1 MGYVGNQQ
9 AEGFVQRPTKQDLTG
24 ATGDTLT
31 LTHAVSKE
39 EDIDLYINNV
49 KQEPTTAYTVADTA
63 VTLTGDVVASD
74 DIYVVYNSLAL
85 QTVVPPDGSV
95 TTAKLASGSV
105 TSAKLAGLT
114 SSDMPT
120 GSVLQVVQGET
131 TAQTTFQT
139 ASWVDSGLSATI
151 TPKFSNSKILV
162 NVVINWGM
170 AELGRNFSSR
180 LLRDTTPIGNGTGTT
195 TRQAFAHTEMSV
207 VGYQYLIIPH
217 TVNFLDSPA
226 TTSAITYK
234 TQVIQNATGANIYLN
249 RSHDNTSAQANTRST
264 ITLTEIAG

>member
-1 MGYVGNQQ
+1 
-9 AEGFVQRPTKQDLTG
+9 
-24 ATGDTLT
+24 
-31 LTHAVSKE
+31 
-39 EDIDLYINNV
+39 
-49 KQEPTTAYTVADTA
+49 
-63 VTLTGDVVASD
+63 
-74 DIYVVYNSLAL
+74 
-85 QTVVPPDGSV
+85 
-95 TTAKLASGSV
+95 
-105 TSAKLAGLT
+105 
-114 SSDMPT
+114 
-120 GSVLQVVQGET
+120 
-131 TAQTTFQT
+131 
-139 ASWVDSGLSATI
+139 
-151 TPKFSNSKILV
+151 
-162 NVVINWGM
+162 M